1 MSLPISSNVQIKNLT
16 NSGGLRLENRNNS
29 GNLAFTIPQICY
41 NGMQNVAGVADSVGF
56 FFGWAA
62 NIEQIQIGWYANGAG
77 VVNGLVVAKDIPS
90 QTITIQT
97 QQFQSGAFYNFCN
110 FAS

>member
-1 MSLPISSNVQIKNLT
+1 MPGQFINTGTNPFGKLSLVN
-16 NSGGLRLENRNNS
+16 NSNS

-41 NGMQNVAGVADSVGF
+41 NGMQNVAGVADSEGF

-62 NIEQIQIGWYANGAG
+62 NIEQIQIGWYANGPN
-77 VVNGLVVAKDIPS
+77 VINGLVIAKDVGN

>member
-1 MSLPISSNVQIKNLT
+1 MPGQFINTGTNPGGKVTLT
-16 NSGGLRLENRNNS
+16 NNSNS
-29 GNLAFTIPQICY
+29 GNLSLTIPQICF
-41 NGMQNVAGVADSVGF
+41 NGMQNVAGINDSVGF
-56 FFGWAA
+56 FFGWTA

-77 VVNGLVVAKDIPS
+77 VVNGLVIAKDIPS

>member
-1 MSLPISSNVQIKNLT
+1 MPGQFINTGTNPNGKLSLT
-16 NSGGLRLENRNNS
+16 NVNNE
-29 GNLAFTIPQICY
+29 GNFSLTIPQICY
-41 NGMQNVAGVADSVGF
+41 SGMQNVAGSDSTVGF

-62 NIEQIQIGWYANGAG
+62 NIEQIQIGWYANGTN
-77 VVNGLVVAKDIPS
+77 VVNGLVIAKDVGN

>member
-1 MSLPISSNVQIKNLT
+1 MPGQFINTGTNPAGKLTLT
-16 NSGGLRLENRNNS
+16 NTNNS
-29 GNLAFTIPQICY
+29 GNLTLAIPQICF

-62 NIEQIQIGWYANGAG
+62 RIEQIQIGWYANGAG
-77 VVNGLVVAKDIPS
+77 VVNGLVIAKDVFN

-97 QQFQSGAFYNFCN
+97 QQFQSGAFYQFCN